1 MACIWTSDLCG
12 CKSTY
17 SIVDDIATGELL
29 ESCNPSIHATF
40 DEILEDNRKK
50 NTNINMITAAI
61 DMTNKEISF
70 TFENGIIT
78 LIVHNFTVEDMD
90 AISLLDLNV
99 DIVQG

>member
-1 MACIWTSDLCG
+1 MSVIWTSDLCG

-17 SIVDDIATGELL
+17 SIVDDIATGEII
-29 ESCNPSIHATF
+29 ESCNPSFHATF

-50 NTNINMITAAI
+50 NTNVNAITEAV

-78 LIVHNFTVEDMD
+78 LTLHNFTVEDMD
-90 AISLLDLNV
+90 IINLLDLNV
-99 DIVQG
+99 DVIQG